1 MQIARSRGA
10 QVIATVRGDTGEAH
24 RLGVDEVYDTEAVDA
39 IDALHKAHPDGVDG
53 VLDLVNGPDT
63 IGRDADIIKSGGTLV
78 STIFAADERWFAD
91 RHITAHNSA
100 SSANPLLSSEGLTEI
115 SASTSGRHHQC
126 AYWLNLG
133 SGRRGTNPRRASQ
146 RQSPRQGRDP
156 PIASQIPVR
165 SVRTGAGSGTWGIRA
180 LGGIRPSRP
189 ASKSSTAWPISSRV
203 FITNGP

>member
-1 MQIARSRGA
+1 M
-10 QVIATVRGDTGEAH
+10 
-24 RLGVDEVYDTEAVDA
+24 DEVYDTEAVDA

-115 SASTSGRHHQC
+115 ARLLADGTISARIGSTSDLDGAEQILDELR
-126 AYWLNLG
+126 NG
-133 SGRRGTNPRRASQ
+133 SLHGKA
-146 RQSPRQGRDP
+146 
-156 PIASQIPVR
+156 V
-165 SVRTGAGSGTWGIRA
+165 IR
-180 LGGIRPSRP
+180 L
-189 ASKSSTAWPISSRV
+189 
-203 FITNGP
+203 

>member
-1 MQIARSRGA
+1 M
-10 QVIATVRGDTGEAH
+10 
-24 RLGVDEVYDTEAVDA
+24 DEVYDTEAVDA

-115 SASTSGRHHQC
+115 ARPLADGTISARIR
-126 AYWLNLG
+126 LNLG

-165 SVRTGAGSGTWGIRA
+165 SVRTGAGSGT
-180 LGGIRPSRP
+180 
-189 ASKSSTAWPISSRV
+189 
-203 FITNGP
+203 